1 MSKAW
6 VAELVSFHNV
16 LGNPHWQLHP
26 QEPQETQ
33 ESSEQTIQIQAKKEM
48 NIWVT
53 STAAIFLSSKLKKH
67 NFHWTLLEQ
76 NPCALSTTAYTP
88 LMQCITRVSTG
99 DLSFCRFLSPWHI
112 WRHHCTECNGGEW
125 RETKYVKNVSVQGV
139 EEGRIVQGVRLGCG
153 DVLVRLLHSAAAAA
167 SPP

>member
-1 MSKAW
+1 
-6 VAELVSFHNV
+6 
-16 LGNPHWQLHP
+16 
-26 QEPQETQ
+26 
-33 ESSEQTIQIQAKKEM
+33 
-48 NIWVT
+48 
-53 STAAIFLSSKLKKH
+53 
-67 NFHWTLLEQ
+67 
-76 NPCALSTTAYTP
+76 
-88 LMQCITRVSTG
+88 MQCITRVSTG